1 MVRIK
6 FKSFSNYVLAAKN
19 KKVTVPTPPPPPQME
34 SSDEFV
40 SADEGLSE
48 EEEVEDS
55 MATIN
60 ARLMATIGELSGDDQ
75 ATFKVHLAYDEAQ
88 FYHFFSAC

>member
-1 MVRIK
+1 MD
-6 FKSFSNYVLAAKN
+6 
-19 KKVTVPTPPPPPQME
+19 

-40 SADEGLSE
+40 SADEGLS

-75 ATFKVHLAYDEAQ
+75 ATFKVRNQTQQLDY
-88 FYHFFSAC
+88 FCSACQRPFPCR